1 MRTLGILAVAAACAA
16 SAGCSEFLHLAM
28 LNLVETPIQSFDEC
42 RMAWRNRRRADEAW
56 ALIRGAGEHE
66 YSSDYAAGFKAG
78 YADYL
83 DNGGNGDP
91 PAVPPFRYRSVK
103 YQSPEGVEAI
113 NGWYAG
119 WKHGALMAKASGQR
133 EVEVIPLSAP
143 PINAVGRDYG
153 PPIELPPL
161 PPPVGEPLPPPHPLP
176 PPNK

>member
-1 MRTLGILAVAAACAA
+1 MRTLGILAVVAVCAA
-16 SAGCSEFLHLAM
+16 SAGCSEFLHLAIH
-28 LNLVETPIQSFDEC
+28 NLVLTPIQSADEC
-42 RMAWRNRRRADEAW
+42 RMAWRNRRRAEEAW
-56 ALIRGAGEHE
+56 ALICGGGRRE

-91 PAVPPFRYRSVK
+91 PAVPPFCYRTVK

-113 NGWYAG
+113 NEWYAG
-119 WKHGALMAKASGQR
+119 WKHGAMMAQASGQR

-153 PPIELPPL
+153 PPIELPRV
-161 PPPVGEPLPPPHPLP
+161 PPPVPEPLPPPHVA